1 MKSSIDGKLFM
12 KNQEEKKLKTY
23 QDEVL
28 KKSGQI
34 YKLQNEN
41 QKLLEKR
48 ASWKIKDYLFVF
60 CIQQDPCTLSWFSFF
75 GDII

>member
-1 MKSSIDGKLFM
+1 MKSRGKEIEDLPGS
-12 KNQEEKKLKTY
+12 
-23 QDEVL
+23 DEVL

-60 CIQQDPCTLSWFSFF
+60 CIQQDPCTLSLFSFF